1 MDAGATKVW
10 DLSNVVQRNEFN
22 GIGTVYIEG
31 VGNGNATFTIKYKDD
46 KGTEIAS
53 DHISY
58 TFIAANCGNQPLVNR
73 KTVFLNAFPGLVGC
87 EWSVTGEATISYN
100 CIAWTVGITDKWVN
114 EIGRTGLGNN
124 RYYISIDTSYGN
136 GDGIMTMDELDA
148 FYDANGYTV
157 TDSSSADIIYYSKYH
172 GARKKRCSDGA
183 GKWEM
188 FESKC
193 GAQERIE
200 HLRDQLNGDSYG
212 FPVRYYKAK

>member
-1 MDAGATKVW
+1 MNRTAEKLALKIPALLRNRIRNYSES
-10 DLSNVVQRNEFN
+10 DLARPIGLSSNQ
-22 GIGTVYIEG
+22 
-31 VGNGNATFTIKYKDD
+31 D
-46 KGTEIAS
+46 
-53 DHISY
+53 
-58 TFIAANCGNQPLVNR
+58 
-73 KTVFLNAFPGLVGC
+73 
-87 EWSVTGEATISYN
+87 
-100 CIAWTVGITDKWVN
+100 WTVGITDKWVN
-114 EIGRTGLGNN
+114 EIGITGQGND

-157 TDSSSADIIYYSKYH
+157 TDSSSADIMYYSKYH

-193 GAQERIE
+193 GALERIE

>member
-1 MDAGATKVW
+1 MHNITLGVAMNMGKTITFQ
-10 DLSNVVQRNEFN
+10 LEN
-22 GIGTVYIEG
+22 GISKPLTM
-31 VGNGNATFTIKYKDD
+31 
-46 KGTEIAS
+46 EI
-53 DHISY
+53 
-58 TFIAANCGNQPLVNR
+58 R
-73 KTVFLNAFPGLVGC
+73 M
-87 EWSVTGEATISYN
+87 

-114 EIGRTGLGNN
+114 AIGITGLRNN

-157 TDSSSADIIYYSKYH
+157 TDSSSADIMYYSKYH
-172 GARKKRCSDGA
+172 GACKKRCSDGA

-193 GAQERIE
+193 GALERIE
-200 HLRDQLNGDSYG
+200 HLRDQLNRDSYG

>member
-1 MDAGATKVW
+1 MKRLIIVFFFISAGLFGEETG
-10 DLSNVVQRNEFN
+10 LQ
-22 GIGTVYIEG
+22 I
-31 VGNGNATFTIKYKDD
+31 GNAGEGRGTFTFYD
-46 KGTEIAS
+46 
-53 DHISY
+53 
-58 TFIAANCGNQPLVNR
+58 V
-73 KTVFLNAFPGLVGC
+73 VFGSGMIGVLIWGLVGC

-114 EIGRTGLGNN
+114 AIGITGLGNN

-157 TDSSSADIIYYSKYH
+157 TDSSSADIMYYSKYH

-193 GAQERIE
+193 GALERIE